1 MCTPNFDKIIAMN
14 IRDREAEEELYR
26 DVFGDTEFLDLCADN
41 KAAQDGSGH
50 TSPEASHQL
59 DGEGSEASGSVL
71 SDDSFFD
78 DEDVDK
84 SEERDVRNQKTRGLS
99 WAVERAEDNKF
110 RKRLDELAQEEA
122 INVLSLGKEPS
133 IKRATTSQFGPSGQL
148 DLKRLSP
155 LTVADCP
162 MHKVT
167 SIRVHRNGRLAIVS
181 SLDNR
186 LRLFE
191 LDEPSNPL
199 VSSFLFT
206 QVNPTS
212 AFFSDNYR
220 WLVIT
225 GNSCFYHLFDL
236 ETGTDIKRRLPLRR
250 QHPKKID
257 LDYYLKGRNRDVLV
271 LSMQSSIP
279 GWTGSSLIF
288 FSECSGAAN
297 YSRVNNVAHGNVD
310 PGKTDGIRAGYG
322 PRDSRSET
330 RETDRYTF
338 VYGLHLET
346 NSYAYKLQFP
356 FATTGLIRL
365 INPSDASLARV
376 SGHANENPLL
386 VVSGRGH
393 GNIALVEFDA
403 SSFYS
408 AKSPIIFGGDSF
420 NITAMAASQVHIA
433 TGDESG
439 FINIYRISDIYS
451 ANTSSSSSEA
461 GTAFSSA
468 FRGPLRVTPLYVVKN
483 IVTEII
489 SMEFNPTGEVLV
501 VASQGNETRFINI
514 HTGKVFD
521 VQKPPSGACTF
532 AFTPDLTK
540 VFCGGRRGM
549 VETYELV
556 SSN

>member
-1 MCTPNFDKIIAMN
+1 MCTSNFSVIIAMST
-14 IRDREAEEELYR
+14 RDREAEEALYK
-26 DVFGDTEFLDLCADN
+26 DVFGESELLDLCSDN
-41 KAAQDGSGH
+41 RALQEGSVHASPGASPQSGDGR
-50 TSPEASHQL
+50 
-59 DGEGSEASGSVL
+59 SEASGSVL

-84 SEERDVRNQKTRGLS
+84 TEEQNIRNQKARGLS
-99 WAVERAEDNKF
+99 WAVERAEDDEF
-110 RKRLDELAQEEA
+110 RKRLDELAREEA
-122 INVLSLGKEPS
+122 INVLSLGTEPNL
-133 IKRATTSQFGPSGQL
+133 KRTVLSQLGPSSQL
-148 DLKRLSP
+148 ELKRLSP
-155 LTVADCP
+155 LTVSDCP

-167 SIRVHRNGRLAIVS
+167 SIHVHPNGRLAIVS

-191 LDEPSNPL
+191 IDDPTNPL

-206 QVNPTS
+206 QVTPTS

-225 GNSCFYHLFDL
+225 GNTNFYHLFDL
-236 ETGTDIKRRLPLRR
+236 ETGTDVKRRLPLRKR
-250 QHPKKID
+250 HLKD
-257 LDYYLKGRNRDVLV
+257 ASLDYYLKGRNREVLV

-279 GWTGSSLIF
+279 GWPGSSLIF

-297 YSRVNNVAHGNVD
+297 YSRVNNLAHRNVD
-310 PGKTDGIRAGYG
+310 PGKTNGIKAGYG
-322 PRDSRSET
+322 PPDAQSET

-365 INPSDASLARV
+365 ISPSNMSLARI
-376 SGHANENPLL
+376 SGHTNEHPIL

-403 SSFYS
+403 SNFYS
-408 AKSPIIFGGDSF
+408 VKDPIIFGDDSF

-433 TGDESG
+433 TGDEHG
-439 FINIYRISDIYS
+439 FINIYRISDVYS
-451 ANTSSSSSEA
+451 ASSTNSSLEQDA
-461 GTAFSSA
+461 SSIY
-468 FRGPLRVTPLYVVKN
+468 RRPLRVAPLYVIKN

-489 SMEFNPTGEVLV
+489 SMEFNPTGEILV
-501 VASQGNETRFINI
+501 VASQANETRFINL

-521 VQKPPSGACTF
+521 IQKPPSGACTF
-532 AFTPDLTK
+532 AFTPDLSR
-540 VFCGGRRGM
+540 VFCGSRRG
-549 VETYELV
+549 VVDTYELV
-556 SSN
+556 ASS

>member
-1 MCTPNFDKIIAMN
+1 VCTSNFSVIIAMST
-14 IRDREAEEELYR
+14 RDREAEEALYK
-26 DVFGDTEFLDLCADN
+26 DVFGESELLDLCSDN
-41 KAAQDGSGH
+41 RALQERSVHASPGASPQSGDG
-50 TSPEASHQL
+50 Q
-59 DGEGSEASGSVL
+59 SEASGSVL

-84 SEERDVRNQKTRGLS
+84 TEEQNIRNQKARGLS
-99 WAVERAEDNKF
+99 WAVERAEDDEF
-110 RKRLDELAQEEA
+110 RKRLDELAREEA
-122 INVLSLGKEPS
+122 INVLSLGTEPNL
-133 IKRATTSQFGPSGQL
+133 KRTVLSQLGPSSQL
-148 DLKRLSP
+148 ELKRLSP
-155 LTVADCP
+155 LTVSDCP

-167 SIRVHRNGRLAIVS
+167 SIHVHPNGRLAIVS

-191 LDEPSNPL
+191 IDDPTNPL

-206 QVNPTS
+206 QVTPTS

-225 GNSCFYHLFDL
+225 GNTNFYHLFDL
-236 ETGTDIKRRLPLRR
+236 ETGTDVKRRLPLRKR
-250 QHPKKID
+250 HLKD
-257 LDYYLKGRNRDVLV
+257 ASLDYYLKGRNREVLV

-279 GWTGSSLIF
+279 GWPGSSLIF

-297 YSRVNNVAHGNVD
+297 YSRVNNLAHRNVD
-310 PGKTDGIRAGYG
+310 PGKTNGIKAGYG
-322 PRDSRSET
+322 PPDAQSET

-365 INPSDASLARV
+365 ISPSNMSLARI
-376 SGHANENPLL
+376 SGHTNEHPIL

-403 SSFYS
+403 SNFYS
-408 AKSPIIFGGDSF
+408 AKDPIIFGDDSF

-433 TGDESG
+433 TGDEHG
-439 FINIYRISDIYS
+439 FINIYRISDVYS
-451 ANTSSSSSEA
+451 ASSTNSSLEQDA
-461 GTAFSSA
+461 SSIY
-468 FRGPLRVTPLYVVKN
+468 RWPLRVAPLYVIKN

-489 SMEFNPTGEVLV
+489 SMEFNPTGEILV
-501 VASQGNETRFINI
+501 VASQANETRFINL

-521 VQKPPSGACTF
+521 IQKPPSGACTF
-532 AFTPDLTK
+532 AFTPDLSR
-540 VFCGGRRGM
+540 VFCGSRRG
-549 VETYELV
+549 VVDTYELV
-556 SSN
+556 ASS

>member
-1 MCTPNFDKIIAMN
+1 MSM
-14 IRDREAEEELYR
+14 RDREEEEALYK
-26 DVFGDTEFLDLCADN
+26 DVFGDTELLDLYSN
-41 KAAQDGSGH
+41 TKTFQDESA
-50 TSPEASHQL
+50 TSYETSHQS
-59 DGEGSEASGSVL
+59 DGEQSKASNSVL

-84 SEERDVRNQKTRGLS
+84 AEEQNVRNQKTRGLS
-99 WAVERAEDNKF
+99 WAIERAEDDEF
-110 RKRLDELAQEEA
+110 RKQLDELAQEEA
-122 INVLSLGKEPS
+122 INILSLGKEPHT
-133 IKRATTSQFGPSGQL
+133 KRAAISRFGPSGQL
-148 DLKRLSP
+148 ELKRLSP
-155 LTVADCP
+155 LTVSDCP

-167 SIRVHRNGRLAIVS
+167 SIRVHRNGKLALVS
-181 SLDNR
+181 SLDHR
-186 LRLFE
+186 IRLFE
-191 LDEPSNPL
+191 LDDPTNPL

-212 AFFSDNYR
+212 AFFSDSYQ

-225 GNSCFYHLFDL
+225 GNTNFYHIFDL
-236 ETGTDIKRRLPLRR
+236 ETGTDVKRRLPLRKK
-250 QHPKKID
+250 HPKD
-257 LDYYLKGRNRDVLV
+257 TNLEYYLKGRDRDVLA

-297 YSRVNNVAHGNVD
+297 YSRVNNMGHRNVD

-322 PRDSRSET
+322 PPDSQLET

-338 VYGLHLET
+338 VYGLNLET
-346 NSYAYKLQFP
+346 NSYAYKLHFP
-356 FATTGLIRL
+356 FPTTGLIRL
-365 INPSDASLARV
+365 INPSDASLARIT
-376 SGHANENPLL
+376 GHTNENPVL

-403 SSFYS
+403 SCFYS
-408 AKSPIIFGGDSF
+408 AKNPIIFGGDSF
-420 NITAMAASQVHIA
+420 NITAMAASSVHIA

-451 ANTSSSSSEA
+451 ANSSNDSSELSP
-461 GTAFSSA
+461 SSVYQ
-468 FRGPLRVTPLYVVKN
+468 GPLRVAPMYTIKN
-483 IVTEII
+483 IVNEIV

-501 VASQGNETRFINI
+501 VASQASETRFINL
-514 HTGKVFD
+514 HTGKVFN
-521 VQKPPSGACTF
+521 VQRPPSGACTF

-540 VFCGGRRGM
+540 VFCGGRRGV

-556 SSN
+556 ASN